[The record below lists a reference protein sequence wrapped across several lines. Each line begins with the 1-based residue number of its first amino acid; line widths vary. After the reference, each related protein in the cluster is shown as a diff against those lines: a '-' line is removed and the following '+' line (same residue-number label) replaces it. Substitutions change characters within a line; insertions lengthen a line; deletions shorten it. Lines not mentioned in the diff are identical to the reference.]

1 MSSAIFG
8 KLAKD
13 VKIKIKR
20 SNGVVHAATITS
32 LVEENHTVNV
42 EVRICAWNQVS
53 VNLSGT
59 ARWYDFKTFS
69 QTDDFR
75 WATVESTHLAQLVH
89 SIARWKAK

>member
-32 LVEENHTVNV
+32 LVEENQTVNV
-42 EVRICAWNQVS
+42 EVS
-53 VNLSGT
+53 
-59 ARWYDFKTFS
+59 F
-69 QTDDFR
+69 
-75 WATVESTHLAQLVH
+75 
-89 SIARWKAK
+89 

>member
-59 ARWYDFKTFS
+59 ARWYDFKTFPNGRFPLGHCRI
-69 QTDDFR
+69 DPH
-75 WATVESTHLAQLVH
+75 STQSGHMMAG
-89 SIARWKAK
+89 